1 MPAIGEWQ
9 LIRRCEPA
17 VETEIHASPSDPK
30 LTEAGIPMQP
40 LEGVVP
46 SDDGSTIYEIER
58 VLSASKVGNRYKLLI
73 QWKGYSEPTYEWK
86 SDITSQTMNDE
97 LLHEIATAIDRC
109 KESLHCR
116 NHGLRVHRPTV
127 TTVTPRT
134 YSTIYV
140 IQPPSSLSAP
150 IPPPAAHDRQDAAS
164 HTCRP
169 RRYPGVLA
177 QLERIPSGSY
187 PSATPPALPGTVF
200 LY

>member
-1 MPAIGEWQ
+1 MICLQQDARFAASWFLSSITDQNFG
-9 LIRRCEPA
+9 
-17 VETEIHASPSDPK
+17 VE
-30 LTEAGIPMQP
+30 G
-40 LEGVVP
+40 G
-46 SDDGSTIYEIER
+46 
-58 VLSASKVGNRYKLLI
+58 
-73 QWKGYSEPTYEWK
+73 
-86 SDITSQTMNDE
+86 
-97 LLHEIATAIDRC
+97 
-109 KESLHCR
+109 CR
-116 NHGLRVHRPTV
+116 NRGLRVHRPTV

-169 RRYPGVLA
+169 RLYPGVLA

-187 PSATPPALPGTVF
+187 LSATPPALPGTVF

>member
-1 MPAIGEWQ
+1 MANAWNG
-9 LIRRCEPA
+9 RRVYCDFSIVPRD
-17 VETEIHASPSDPK
+17 SQF
-30 LTEAGIPMQP
+30 AG
-40 LEGVVP
+40 
-46 SDDGSTIYEIER
+46 S
-58 VLSASKVGNRYKLLI
+58 
-73 QWKGYSEPTYEWK
+73 
-86 SDITSQTMNDE
+86 
-97 LLHEIATAIDRC
+97 
-109 KESLHCR
+109 SLGCR

-177 QLERIPSGSY
+177 QLERDPPVDPTYRRPRRPFPEPSSCTDEGSY
-187 PSATPPALPGTVF
+187 ISGVLLMGLLYLLPFPYISPRDTLTCSPPSAVPAE
-200 LY
+200 